1 MWKQLLLRQRT
12 AAMAAVSA
20 AWTASAVTCSSD
32 DKMTPPELTAY
43 LKRNLAAFR
52 QEFAKSHPNVP
63 THPIQVSHQTNVVR
77 LSFQSPSSSTDTP
90 VHRFLRAVGT
100 PVEVVPSPTDDTL
113 NYIFTDASGSFQWL
127 PTKSKDNLFVLFKD
141 LPISR
146 TEADAVL
153 AAYTHAYLSHR
164 PVTPKASS
172 EGAIATLQQLGLDV
186 YDSSTS
192 GDLTW
197 DALAGYD
204 EVKREIDDTV
214 VLALQNPSFFENIA
228 KHTRARFESNRPR
241 AILFEGPPGTGK
253 TLSARIIA
261 SQAKVP
267 LIHLPVESIVSKWY
281 GESEQKLAKI
291 FDACDQLE
299 TGAILFID
307 EIDALAS
314 DRSSGTM
321 HEATRRLLSVLLQ
334 KVEGFAS
341 SQKVTLIAATNRKQD
356 LDSALLSR
364 FNLTIRYDLPDK
376 ATREAVF
383 HRYAKQLTDEDLHQ
397 LAAATATWSCRDIKE
412 LCEYTE
418 RKWASQVLRKQQDSP
433 VPSVEAYVVAV
444 EHYTAKRPATSIT
457 SSSVHI

>member
-1 MWKQLLLRQRT
+1 
-12 AAMAAVSA
+12 
-20 AWTASAVTCSSD
+20 
-32 DKMTPPELTAY
+32 MTPPELTAY

-52 QEFAKSHPNVP
+52 QDFTKSHPNI
-63 THPIQVSHQTNVVR
+63 TTQPIQVSHQNNVVR
-77 LSFQSPSSSTDTP
+77 LSFMSPSTSSTSP
-90 VHRFLRAVGT
+90 VHRFLRDIGIS
-100 PVEVVPSPTDDTL
+100 VEVVPSTTDDTL

-127 PTKSKDNLFVLFKD
+127 PAKSKDNLFVLFKD

-146 TEADAVL
+146 TEVDAVL
-153 AAYTHAYLSHR
+153 AAYKHAFLSL
-164 PVTPKASS
+164 PSS
-172 EGAIATLQQLGLDV
+172 SSKKTSPDAAISALQQLGLDV
-186 YDSSTS
+186 YDATTTE
-192 GDLTW
+192 DLTW

-204 EVKREIDDTV
+204 EVKQEIDDTV
-214 VLALQNPSFFENIA
+214 ILALQNPSFYENIA
-228 KHTRARFESNRPR
+228 NHTRERFETNRPR

-299 TGAILFID
+299 NGAILFID

-314 DRSSGTM
+314 DRSTGNM

-334 KVEGFAS
+334 KVEGFSS

-364 FNLTIRYDLPDK
+364 FNLTIRYDLPDL
-376 ATREAVF
+376 ATRQAVF
-383 HRYAKQLTDEDLHQ
+383 RRYAKQLSNNDLHQ
-397 LAAATATWSCRDIKE
+397 LAATTATWSCRDIKE

-418 RKWASQVLRKQQDSP
+418 RKWASQVLRREQKSP
-433 VPSVEAYVVAV
+433 VPTLEAYVSAID
-444 EHYTAKRPATSIT
+444 HQASKR
-457 SSSVHI
+457 SSNSVHI